1 MEMGL
6 KNHRSSSVFYPAV
19 VLLWLRCATAE
30 IHFHEFVVQATAAKR
45 LCETRS
51 IITVNGQYPGPT
63 IEARNG
69 DALVVD
75 VVNRAKYN
83 VTIHWHGIRQ
93 LRTAWADGPEFVT
106 QCPIRPGGSYT
117 YRFRI
122 EEQEGTLWWHAHSSW
137 LRATVHGAIVVYPK
151 LGSSY
156 PFLNPDREHRVI
168 LGNSVNGFAI
178 NFQIVSWLKLT
189 WGSTGEWW
197 NEDPVRVIERAL
209 RTGADPNVS
218 DALTING
225 QPGDLY
231 KCSRKETTV
240 FPVRSGETNLFRFV
254 NAALNSELFVGVAG
268 HSMTVVAADG
278 VYVKHFNATVLMLA
292 PGQTTDVLL
301 TADSPAGCY
310 YMAAHAYES
319 ARDTTFDN
327 TTTTA
332 ILNYLDPN
340 GYPYAPPAK
349 VVANRTRM
357 PAFPVLPDF
366 NDTCAAYAFA
376 SRFRSAVPVTLPGPV
391 DHHLFFTVGLGLFDC
406 PVGQVCRGPNGTI
419 LTASMNNVSF
429 QTPTCASI
437 LEAYLGGVPAVFTA
451 DFPAVPPVRF
461 NYTAES
467 VSQDLWQPTAA
478 TKVYQVK
485 YGSVL
490 EVVMQGTSILTSED
504 HPMHIHGYHFYVLA
518 TGFGNFDR
526 RRDAARFNLVD
537 PPLRNTVGVP
547 VNGWAVVRFVAD
559 NPGAWLVHCH
569 LEDHMSWGLAMVFL
583 VENGVGESQSL
594 EPPPADLPL
603 CV

>member
-1 MEMGL
+1 MEMDL
-6 KNHRSSSVFYPAV
+6 KNYWSSVFFLFLVV
-19 VLLWLRCATAE
+19 VLWLSCATAE
-30 IHFHEFVVQATAAKR
+30 IHFHEFVVRATPVKR

-75 VVNRAKYN
+75 VVNRANYN

-106 QCPIRPGGSYT
+106 QCPIRPGGRYT

-156 PFLNPDREHRVI
+156 PFPNPDREHRVI
-168 LGNSVNGFAI
+168 LGD
-178 NFQIVSWLKLT
+178 
-189 WGSTGEWW
+189 WW

-231 KCSRKETTV
+231 RCSRKETTV
-240 FPVRSGETNLFRFV
+240 FPVTSGETNLFRFI
-254 NAALNSELFVGVAG
+254 NAGLNSELFVGIAG

-278 VYVKHFNATVLMLA
+278 VYVKHFDTTILMLA

-319 ARDTTFDN
+319 AQGTAFDN

-332 ILNYLDPN
+332 ILDYLDP
-340 GYPYAPPAK
+340 PPLHKA
-349 VVANRTRM
+349 VANRTRQ

-366 NDTCAAYAFA
+366 NDTSAAYAFA
-376 SRFRSAVPVTLPGPV
+376 SSFRSAVPVTLPGPV

-406 PVGQVCRGPNGTI
+406 PPGQVCGGPNGTI

-429 QTPTCASI
+429 QTPTGASI
-437 LEAYLGGVPAVFTA
+437 LEAYLRGVPAVFTA

-467 VSQDLWQPTAA
+467 VSRDLWQPTAA

-490 EVVMQGTSILTSED
+490 EVVMQGTSILTSEE

-547 VNGWAVVRFVAD
+547 ANGWAVVRFVAD

-569 LEDHMSWGLAMVFL
+569 LENHMSWGLAMVFL